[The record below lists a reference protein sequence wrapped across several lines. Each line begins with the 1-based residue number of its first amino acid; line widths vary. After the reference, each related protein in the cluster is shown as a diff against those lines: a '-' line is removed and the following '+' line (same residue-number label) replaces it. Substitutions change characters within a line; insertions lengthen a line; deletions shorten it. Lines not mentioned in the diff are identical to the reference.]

1 MKLAA
6 FLLLLA
12 GWTIVISTPALLPSL
27 STRAAFVLA
36 GLLVQFTG
44 LGLVVRA
51 HIIPK
56 G

>member
-12 GWTIVISTPALLPSL
+12 GWAIVISTLPLLQSL

-36 GLLVQFTG
+36 GMLVQFTG
-44 LGLVVRA
+44 LGLAVHA